1 MMEIQCPNCK
11 YEGNGKRIT
20 RGSVA
25 VELVLWLLFMFPGLV
40 YSIWRF
46 STRKWVC
53 PECDCKNVREI
64 KETNIICMPGM
75 FIKIIAGIIGA
86 IFLIYILSLIG
97 FTK

>member
-11 YEGNGKRIT
+11 YEGIGKHIT

-40 YSIWRF
+40 YSIWRH

-53 PECDCKNVREI
+53 PECSFENVREI
-64 KETNIICMPGM
+64 KKTNVVCMPGM
-75 FIKIIAGIIGA
+75 FIKIIAGIIGI
-86 IFLIYILSLIG
+86 IFLLYVLGLID
-97 FTK
+97 FNK